1 VVVMS
6 VATVELLT
14 PKEACRILNI
24 SYMTLRRWVKTGKIN
39 YVKTPAGR
47 ILIPRDEIEKILKH

>member
-1 VVVMS
+1 MS
-6 VATVELLT
+6 VTTVELLT

-24 SYMTLRRWVKTGKIN
+24 SYMTLRRWVKNGKIN